1 MRKGFFKTA
10 KNFFK
15 NFIKLEFFSFKEIV
29 NFLNYLSQ
37 GVTMIKSSEILI
49 KKLQGDDLKKQN
61 KIPLSSKTLCYVLIT
76 CTEPNDAGDMHVEMT
91 YEGDKC
97 LASYLIQ
104 SAQGMLD
111 P

>member
-1 MRKGFFKTA
+1 MRKGSKTT

-15 NFIKLEFFSFKEIV
+15 NFIKLERLSFKEIV
-29 NFLNYLSQ
+29 NFLNHLSK
-37 GVTMIKSSEILI
+37 GVAMIKSSEILI
-49 KKLQGDDLKKQN
+49 KKLQGDDLKKDN
-61 KIPLSSKTLCYVLIT
+61 KTSLSSKTICYVLIT
-76 CTEPNDAGDMHVEMT
+76 CTEPNDSGDMHVEMT